1 MAFAVRLMSGV
12 SRAFN
17 HVLSSSGPKL
27 HLPLLQERSIFTS
40 PALMAMP
47 VKKKRKLDPQI
58 VRAREE
64 RRKKRITKALKFVF
78 CSFLV
83 LEHPINIRRA
93 LLGIK
98 QRSIFS
104 SSLPTRFPPAR
115 PFHSSHF
122 CTDRLSWLGLCDQVG
137 STTEPLNFTNPA
149 HLEIVVRW
157 GQQSKVHI
165 TGPISYHKPA
175 LSSLMAFSGPW
186 EISGSGET
194 NLFWA
199 QR

>member
-1 MAFAVRLMSGV
+1 MRFSAWRLLSDSCPGSAGPSTTSCLRQARSSTCRCSKNDPSSLLRLWWRCRSRRSGSSTLRSFVPERNAGRSESPKPSSLFLAV
-12 SRAFN
+12 
-17 HVLSSSGPKL
+17 
-27 HLPLLQERSIFTS
+27 
-40 PALMAMP
+40 
-47 VKKKRKLDPQI
+47 
-58 VRAREE
+58 
-64 RRKKRITKALKFVF
+64 
-78 CSFLV
+78 FLV
-83 LEHPINIRRA
+83 LEHPINRRRA

-98 QRSIFS
+98 QRSIFFLFPSYPLS
-104 SSLPTRFPPAR
+104 SCQIFSFLSFLHRPAV
-115 PFHSSHF
+115 
-122 CTDRLSWLGLCDQVG
+122 L
-137 STTEPLNFTNPA
+137 TTEHLNFTNPA

-175 LSSLMAFSGPW
+175 LASLMAFSGPW

>member
-78 CSFLV
+78 GRFFSIRTSYKQKASLIRHQAKVYFFPLPLLPAFLLPDILFPLIFAPTAGRRPAV
-83 LEHPINIRRA
+83 L
-93 LLGIK
+93 
-98 QRSIFS
+98 
-104 SSLPTRFPPAR
+104 
-115 PFHSSHF
+115 
-122 CTDRLSWLGLCDQVG
+122 
-137 STTEPLNFTNPA
+137 TTEHLNFTNPA
-149 HLEIVVRW
+149 HLEIVVR
-157 GQQSKVHI
+157 
-165 TGPISYHKPA
+165 
-175 LSSLMAFSGPW
+175 
-186 EISGSGET
+186 
-194 NLFWA
+194 
-199 QR
+199 

>member
-27 HLPLLQERSIFTS
+27 HLPLLQERSIFIS

-78 CSFLV
+78 CGFLV
-83 LEHPINIRRA
+83 LEHPINRRRA

-98 QRSIFS
+98 QRSIFF
-104 SSLPTRFPPAR
+104 LFPSYPLYSCQTFYFLSFLHRPAVLTIE
-115 PFHSSHF
+115 H
-122 CTDRLSWLGLCDQVG
+122 
-137 STTEPLNFTNPA
+137 LNFTNPA
-149 HLEIVVRW
+149 HLEIVVR
-157 GQQSKVHI
+157 
-165 TGPISYHKPA
+165 
-175 LSSLMAFSGPW
+175 
-186 EISGSGET
+186 
-194 NLFWA
+194 
-199 QR
+199 

>member
-78 CSFLV
+78 GRFLV
-83 LEHPINIRRA
+83 LEHPINRRRA

-98 QRSIFS
+98 QRSIFFLFPSYPLS
-104 SSLPTRFPPAR
+104 SCQTFYFLSFLHRPAV
-115 PFHSSHF
+115 
-122 CTDRLSWLGLCDQVG
+122 L
-137 STTEPLNFTNPA
+137 TTEHLNFTNPA
-149 HLEIVVRW
+149 HLEIVVR
-157 GQQSKVHI
+157 
-165 TGPISYHKPA
+165 
-175 LSSLMAFSGPW
+175 
-186 EISGSGET
+186 
-194 NLFWA
+194 
-199 QR
+199 